1 MGAKNAKHRGPE
13 GDTTSYPSPKKSP
26 KRSHRTSRS
35 SSRERTPSPVASRKE
50 ARDQDVEVQEEVQ
63 QPITARRTETRPE
76 RPQSHRASRENGVR
90 ESMDVDDH
98 KENVPEIDSQII
110 VEKMSSSPRTP
121 AKMVN
126 GHDKQSEPFTPLNVN
141 DSRISNHLPQAT
153 STPAPNGILSNMNGP
168 MSPDSDADH
177 TDVSDDEAF
186 TPTDQQFQFNDR
198 SPSSGSLVSQ
208 STVSSSKRSQSD
220 SLDRRSE
227 VNYGRFY
234 TSSYLE
240 KGKQNYMKRAS
251 LNPTPKSQLKSPH
264 FHRPANF
271 SYSKEAPDFLKN
283 CKKSGMAQLATSTKV
298 VVKRTRRASSPG
310 DLKNEEAVRMSMFP
324 AAKPPKPN
332 EVTKIER
339 EDWPGPP
346 SPAAILPELMRAR
359 RKSRGEV
366 EDDDE
371 EEVIEDPKIQK
382 EIDELSKFKDTSGIG
397 SIIYKELEE
406 RRVMPV
412 KALDPWKSSRAP
424 NAKYEPKYVTR
435 YQSPMFASPSRFLDR
450 PRRSW
455 DDTDLRRGYRTISTM
470 ANYPVAK
477 PGYGSYSL
485 TPRAATLPLSGV
497 YGGVFYNYN
506 NYHYFDFDD
515 SDVTR
520 HRPSAYTST
529 STVNTDHGSRSH
541 ISSIHEGPGL
551 SLLTLQRSTWHTEAE
566 PPTYPYEKLKI
577 SNFELPKDTDRNM
590 LEIHLVQEDFED
602 LFNMNKEDFSRLAEW
617 KRNDLKRKVDLF

>member
-1 MGAKNAKHRGPE
+1 MGAKNAKHRNPE
-13 GDTTSYPSPKKSP
+13 GDTTSSPSPKKSP

-50 ARDQDVEVQEEVQ
+50 ARDQDVAVQEEIQ
-63 QPITARRTETRPE
+63 QPIVARHTDTQPD
-76 RPQSHRASRENGVR
+76 RPQSHPVSLENGVHEQ

-153 STPAPNGILSNMNGP
+153 STPAPNGVINNMNGP

-177 TDVSDDEAF
+177 TDASDDEAF
-186 TPTDQQFQFNDR
+186 TPTDQQ
-198 SPSSGSLVSQ
+198 
-208 STVSSSKRSQSD
+208 D

-240 KGKQNYMKRAS
+240 KGKQNYMKRAP
-251 LNPTPKSQLKSPH
+251 LNPTPKSHHKSPH
-264 FHRPANF
+264 FHRPVNF

-283 CKKSGMAQLATSTKV
+283 CKKSGMAQLATGTKV

-310 DLKNEEAVRMSMFP
+310 DLRNEEAVRMSMFP

-371 EEVIEDPKIQK
+371 EEVVEDPKIQK
-382 EIDELSKFKDTSGIG
+382 EIDELSKLKDTSGIG

-455 DDTDLRRGYRTISTM
+455 DDSDLRRGYRTISTM
-470 ANYPVAK
+470 ANYPVPK
-477 PGYGSYSL
+477 PGYGSYGL
-485 TPRAATLPLSGV
+485 TPRAATLPLSGL

-515 SDVTR
+515 SDITR

-577 SNFELPKDTDRNM
+577 SNFDLPKDTDRNM
-590 LEIHLVQEDFED
+590 LEIHLVQEDFEE
-602 LFNMNKEDFSRLAEW
+602 LFKMNKEEFSRLAEW

>member
-186 TPTDQQFQFNDR
+186 TPTDQQ
-198 SPSSGSLVSQ
+198 
-208 STVSSSKRSQSD
+208 D

>member
-35 SSRERTPSPVASRKE
+35 SSRERTPSPVVSRKE
-50 ARDQDVEVQEEVQ
+50 ARDQDVGVQEEVQ
-63 QPITARRTETRPE
+63 QPIKARHTETRPE

-121 AKMVN
+121 AKIVN
-126 GHDKQSEPFTPLNVN
+126 GHDKQPEPFTPLNVN

-153 STPAPNGILSNMNGP
+153 STPAPNGIINNMNGP

-177 TDVSDDEAF
+177 TDASDDEAF

-220 SLDRRSE
+220 SFDRRSE

-251 LNPTPKSQLKSPH
+251 LNPTPKSHHKSPH
-264 FHRPANF
+264 FHRPGNKTNF
-271 SYSKEAPDFLKN
+271 SYSREAPDFLKN

-310 DLKNEEAVRMSMFP
+310 DLRNEEAVRMSMFP

-346 SPAAILPELMRAR
+346 SPAAILPEL
-359 RKSRGEV
+359 
-366 EDDDE
+366 
-371 EEVIEDPKIQK
+371 
-382 EIDELSKFKDTSGIG
+382 SK
-397 SIIYKELEE
+397 LQ
-406 RRVMPV
+406 
-412 KALDPWKSSRAP
+412 L
-424 NAKYEPKYVTR
+424 
-435 YQSPMFASPSRFLDR
+435 
-450 PRRSW
+450 
-455 DDTDLRRGYRTISTM
+455 
-470 ANYPVAK
+470 
-477 PGYGSYSL
+477 YSF
-485 TPRAATLPLSGV
+485 R
-497 YGGVFYNYN
+497 
-506 NYHYFDFDD
+506 
-515 SDVTR
+515 
-520 HRPSAYTST
+520 
-529 STVNTDHGSRSH
+529 
-541 ISSIHEGPGL
+541 
-551 SLLTLQRSTWHTEAE
+551 
-566 PPTYPYEKLKI
+566 
-577 SNFELPKDTDRNM
+577 
-590 LEIHLVQEDFED
+590 
-602 LFNMNKEDFSRLAEW
+602 
-617 KRNDLKRKVDLF
+617 

>member
-35 SSRERTPSPVASRKE
+35 SSRERTPSPVVSRKE
-50 ARDQDVEVQEEVQ
+50 ARDQDVGVQEEVQ
-63 QPITARRTETRPE
+63 QPIKARHTETRPE

-121 AKMVN
+121 AKIVN
-126 GHDKQSEPFTPLNVN
+126 GHDKQPEPFTPLNVN

-153 STPAPNGILSNMNGP
+153 STPAPNGIINNMNGP

-177 TDVSDDEAF
+177 TDASDDEAF
-186 TPTDQQFQFNDR
+186 TPTDQQ
-198 SPSSGSLVSQ
+198 
-208 STVSSSKRSQSD
+208 D
-220 SLDRRSE
+220 SFDRRSE

-251 LNPTPKSQLKSPH
+251 LNPTPKSHHKSPH

-271 SYSKEAPDFLKN
+271 SYSREAPDFLKN

-310 DLKNEEAVRMSMFP
+310 DLRNEEAVRMSMFP

-366 EDDDE
+366 EDDDDE
-371 EEVIEDPKIQK
+371 QIIEDPKIQK
-382 EIDELSKFKDTSGIG
+382 EIDELSKFKDQSGIG
-397 SIIYKELEE
+397 SIICKELEE

-455 DDTDLRRGYRTISTM
+455 DDSDLQRGYRTISTM
-470 ANYPVAK
+470 ANYPVPK

-485 TPRAATLPLSGV
+485 TPRAATLPLSGL

-515 SDVTR
+515 SDITR

-541 ISSIHEGPGL
+541 ISSIHDGPGL

-590 LEIHLVQEDFED
+590 LEIHLAQDDFED
-602 LFNMNKEDFSRLAEW
+602 LFKMNKEEFSRLAEW

>member
-1 MGAKNAKHRGPE
+1 M
-13 GDTTSYPSPKKSP
+13 
-26 KRSHRTSRS
+26 
-35 SSRERTPSPVASRKE
+35 
-50 ARDQDVEVQEEVQ
+50 
-63 QPITARRTETRPE
+63 PE
-76 RPQSHRASRENGVR
+76 RQ
-90 ESMDVDDH
+90 SMDVDDH
-98 KENVPEIDSQII
+98 KENVPEIESQTI
-110 VEKMSSSPRTP
+110 VEKLSSSPRTP

-126 GHDKQSEPFTPLNVN
+126 GHDTQVEPLTPLNVN
-141 DSRISNHLPQAT
+141 DSRISNHIPQAT
-153 STPAPNGILSNMNGP
+153 STPAPNGIITNGP

-177 TDVSDDEAF
+177 TDASDDEGF
-186 TPTDQQFQFNDR
+186 TPTDQQFQFHDR
-198 SPSSGSLVSQ
+198 SPSSGSLISQ
-208 STVSSSKRSQSD
+208 STISSSNKRSQSD

-240 KGKQNYMKRAS
+240 KGKAEYMKRAS
-251 LNPTPKSQLKSPH
+251 LNPPPKSQHKSPH

-271 SYSKEAPDFLKN
+271 SYSKETPEFLKN
-283 CKKSGMAQLATSTKV
+283 MRKSGMAQLATGTKV
-298 VVKRTRRASSPG
+298 IVKRTRRASSPG
-310 DLKNEEAVRMSMFP
+310 DLRHEEAVRMSMFP

-366 EDDDE
+366 EDDE
-371 EEVIEDPKIQK
+371 ELIFDDPKIQK
-382 EIDELSKFKDTSGIG
+382 EIDELSKFKNESGIG
-397 SIIYKELEE
+397 TIIYKELEE
-406 RRVMPV
+406 RRTMPV

-455 DDTDLRRGYRTISTM
+455 DDSDIRRGYRTISTM
-470 ANYPVAK
+470 ANYPVPK
-477 PGYGSYSL
+477 PGYGSYGL
-485 TPRAATLPLSGV
+485 TPRAATMPSSGL
-497 YGGVFYNYN
+497 YGGVFYNYT
-506 NYHYFDFDD
+506 NYHYFDFDE
-515 SDVTR
+515 SDIIR
-520 HRPSAYTST
+520 HRPSAHTST

-551 SLLTLQRSTWHTEAE
+551 SLLTLQRNTWHTEAE
-566 PPTYPYEKLKI
+566 PPIYPYEKLKI

-590 LEIHLVQEDFED
+590 LEIHLVQEDFEE
-602 LFNMNKEDFSRLAEW
+602 LFKMNKEDFSRLAEW